1 MWMNLWEESC
11 RILTDKIQGEYEMS
25 KKIYIVGAHSRGQ
38 TVAFYLTYL
47 NPQIEIEA
55 YLIDNDEP
63 NPKQVNGVPVIKLE
77 KGTKLHND
85 YPVYIGTRGVYHPHF
100 VKCLEKQGMK
110 EIHPVSVELDMELRN
125 AFLKKYFESKGKEYK
140 KIEGTTYAIAPEQ
153 KVSVDFDSCVYV
165 ANSAFDKALESE
177 YCLAPYERTIQVG
190 AALTER
196 RILPDV
202 LTDDAGENISK
213 KNRQFCELTAL
224 YWIWKNAKEDVVG
237 LVHYRRHFIL
247 PSDWEKRMKNSGIDV
262 ILPIPLYVLPN
273 VEENYKKRH
282 DPGDWEYMMHYI
294 KEKDSEEYED
304 MKKVFGEP
312 LYSPC
317 NMFIMRREVLLELCQ
332 WMFPILDAV
341 VEHGGQKEDPYFNR
355 YPGFLSERLI
365 TYYFQKHSEKYK
377 VVYADKNFLL

>member
-1 MWMNLWEESC
+1 
-11 RILTDKIQGEYEMS
+11 MS

-47 NPQIEIEA
+47 NPEIEIEA
-55 YLIDNDEP
+55 YLVDNDES

-77 KGTKLHND
+77 KDTKLHCD
-85 YPVYIGTRGVYHPHF
+85 YPVYIGTRGVYHTHF
-100 VKCLEKQGMK
+100 VECLKEYEMK
-110 EIHPVSVELDMELRN
+110 EIYPVSVALDLELRN
-125 AFLKKYFESKGKEYK
+125 AFLKKYFESKGKDYK
-140 KIEGTTYAIAPEQ
+140 KIEDTAYVLDTTGQ
-153 KVSVDFDSCVYV
+153 KLVDFDTCIYV
-165 ANSAFDKALESE
+165 ANSAFDRALESD
-177 YCLAPYERTIQVG
+177 YQLASYERTIQVG
-190 AALTER
+190 AALTDK
-196 RILPDV
+196 RILPNV
-202 LTDDAGENISK
+202 LTDDSGENISE
-213 KNRQFCELTAL
+213 KNKQFCELTAL
-224 YWIWKNAKEDVVG
+224 YWIWKNAREDVVG

-247 PSDWEKRMKNSGIDV
+247 PNDWERRMEKSGIDV

-273 VEENYKKRH
+273 VEDNYKKRH
-282 DPGDWEYMMHYI
+282 DPLDWDYMMHYI
-294 KEKDSEEYED
+294 KENLSEEYED
-304 MKKVFGEP
+304 VKKVFGEP

-377 VVYADKNFLL
+377 VVYADKNFLP